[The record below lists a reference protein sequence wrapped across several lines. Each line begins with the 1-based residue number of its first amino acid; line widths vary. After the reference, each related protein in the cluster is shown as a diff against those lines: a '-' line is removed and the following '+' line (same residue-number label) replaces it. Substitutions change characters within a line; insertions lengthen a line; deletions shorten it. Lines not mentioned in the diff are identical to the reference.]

1 MFQISK
7 LFHVRPLT
15 TTAAI
20 LVHQP
25 AACTFPQIKT
35 NGLFWRAHRRLLRQ
49 CCYTFHGLTC
59 EGSAGVRKKRAAA
72 EANVSEN
79 VFATSEFS
87 KAQVQIILKAERL
100 FAEGSIDSVSLRE
113 IAAKAGMRNHF
124 AVQYHFGSRE
134 DLVRSVFRYRMLQ
147 MEERRGQMLM
157 AAERSG
163 TLHDIRA
170 LLEII
175 FLPQLDVVDSDGNHS
190 YAGFLCQY
198 LLRERFQEFG
208 YFGIPLPRNLE
219 RVLGLL
225 RIRLGYLPSP
235 AAQRRLIGACLVF
248 LNILVSYRVS
258 TEGESAVEEP
268 FEEALSDTLSQIE
281 VAISAP
287 LKPAPLSM

>member
-1 MFQISK
+1 
-7 LFHVRPLT
+7 
-15 TTAAI
+15 
-20 LVHQP
+20 
-25 AACTFPQIKT
+25 
-35 NGLFWRAHRRLLRQ
+35 
-49 CCYTFHGLTC
+49 
-59 EGSAGVRKKRAAA
+59 VRKESAV
-72 EANVSEN
+72 EANKSESM
-79 VFATSEFS
+79 VATSAFS

-157 AAERSG
+157 AAERAG
-163 TLHDIRA
+163 TLHDIRT
-170 LLEII
+170 LLEIV

-190 YAGFLCQY
+190 YASFLCQY

-208 YFGIPLPRNLE
+208 NFGTPLPCNLE

-248 LNILVSYRVS
+248 LNILVSYSVA
-258 TEGESAVEEP
+258 TEGESAAVEP
-268 FEEALSDTLSQIE
+268 FQEALSDTLSQIE
-281 VAISAP
+281 VAIGAP
-287 LKPAPLSM
+287 LKLAPSSM

>member
-1 MFQISK
+1 MFQIGK
-7 LFHVRPLT
+7 LFLVRPLT
-15 TTAAI
+15 AIAAI

-25 AACTFPQIKT
+25 GACAFPHIKT
-35 NGLFWRAHRRLLRQ
+35 NGLSGRAYRRFLRQ

-59 EGSAGVRKKRAAA
+59 EGSAGVRKRAAA
-72 EANVSEN
+72 EAKVSEN

-157 AAERSG
+157 AAERTG
-163 TLHDIRA
+163 TLHDIRT

-235 AAQRRLIGACLVF
+235 AAQRRLIGVCLVF
-248 LNILVSYRVS
+248 LNILVTYRVS